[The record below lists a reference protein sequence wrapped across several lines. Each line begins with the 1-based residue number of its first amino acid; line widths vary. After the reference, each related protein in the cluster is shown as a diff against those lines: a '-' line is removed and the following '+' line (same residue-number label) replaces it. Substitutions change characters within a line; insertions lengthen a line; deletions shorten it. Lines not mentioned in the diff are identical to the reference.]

1 MGKITS
7 REKQI
12 TQTSVVGI
20 VANIFLASFKAFVG
34 LMANSIAILL
44 DAVNNL
50 SDALSSV
57 ITIIGIRLAHRKPD
71 KNHPFGYGRIEYFSA
86 ILIAGLV
93 FAAGTTSLIESVK
106 KIINPVEPEY
116 SFVAVIIISVAIVT
130 KIVLGRYVKQKG
142 EQLSSDALV
151 ASGADAIF
159 DAAIS
164 ASTLVGIAV
173 TMIFGI
179 VIDGF
184 IGAVIS
190 VFILKSGIELF
201 MQPMSQI
208 LGVRSDSETTQ
219 NIKADIRSTEGVI
232 GAYDLVLHNYG
243 PNSAI
248 GSVHIEVDANLSAH
262 DIHVL
267 SKQIQ
272 RMIVTKYG
280 VFLTIGVYAVDCHDD
295 AQGKMQNEIR
305 SIVMQ
310 FDGILQVHGILI
322 DTETKLISFDAV
334 IDFKVA
340 DKAAL
345 RQQLVD
351 GVTAQYN
358 GYTVE
363 INFDIDYSD

>member
-1 MGKITS
+1 MAQVTS

-12 TQTSVVGI
+12 TRTSVVGI
-20 VANIFLASFKAFVG
+20 ATNILLASFKAFVG
-34 LMANSIAILL
+34 LVSNSIAILL

-57 ITIIGIRLAHRKPD
+57 ITIVGIRLAHRKPD
-71 KNHPFGYGRIEYFSA
+71 KTHPFGYGRIEYFSA

-93 FAAGTTSLIESVK
+93 FAAGATSLIESVK
-106 KIINPVEPEY
+106 KIIHPVEPDY
-116 SFVAVIIISVAIVT
+116 SMVAVVIVSVAIVT
-130 KIVLGRYVKQKG
+130 KILLGRYVKRKG

-151 ASGADAIF
+151 ASGADALF
-159 DAAIS
+159 DAIIS
-164 ASTLVGIAV
+164 ASTLVGIAI
-173 TMIFGI
+173 TWFFGI
-179 VIDGF
+179 VVDGY
-184 IGAVIS
+184 IGAIIS

-208 LGVRSDSETTQ
+208 LGVRSNSETTRS
-219 NIKADIRSTEGVI
+219 IKADICATEGVI

-243 PNSAI
+243 PDRAI
-248 GSVHIEVDANLSAH
+248 GSVHIEVDSRMSAY

-272 RMIVTKYG
+272 RKIVGKYG
-280 VFLTIGVYAVDCHDD
+280 VFLTIGVYAVDCHNE
-295 AQGKMQNEIR
+295 ALGKIQQNIR
-305 SIVMQ
+305 EAVML

-322 DTETKLISFDAV
+322 DSTAKVISFDAV
-334 IDFKVA
+334 VDFKVA

-345 RQQLVD
+345 RQQLTD
-351 GVTAQYN
+351 RILADYSD
-358 GYTVE
+358 YTVE